1 MAIAQ
6 LHNKQVLI
14 TGAGSGIG
22 RAAALAF
29 AKRGAHIIASDI
41 NLVPLQSLQAEVQAL
56 GVECQIYSVDVANDN
71 AMREFAEQVHSRISA
86 VDVLIN
92 NAGIGYIGQF
102 LDSDLAHWQRVLNIN
117 VMGVVHG
124 CYHFLPKML
133 EAGGERQVLNVASS
147 ASNFPTPTMAAY
159 AASKYAVNG
168 LTEVLRME
176 LANSQIGVTTV
187 CPGVINTAI
196 VTGRSNM
203 AASVTE
209 DQLQRLQA
217 YYDSEGCTPDLVAE
231 GMVKAVLSGQNLLLV
246 GPYAKLVY
254 HLKRLSNALVRK
266 VMLASAYKV
275 GYL

>member
-29 AKRGAHIIASDI
+29 AKRGAHIIAAGTK
-41 NLVPLQSLQAEVQAL
+41 LVPLQSLQAEVQAL

-102 LDSDLAHWQRVLNIN
+102 LHSDLAHWQSVLNIN

-133 EAGGERQVLNVASS
+133 EAGGERQVLNIASS
-147 ASNFPTPTMAAY
+147 ASNFPTPSLAAY
-159 AASKYAVNG
+159 ATSKYAVNG
-168 LTEVLRME
+168 FSEVLRME
-176 LANSQIGVTTV
+176 LADSQIGVTTV
-187 CPGVINTAI
+187 CPGVVNTPI
-196 VTGRSNM
+196 VSTRDTVADSI
-203 AASVTE
+203 TDE
-209 DQLQRLQA
+209 QLQRIQA
-217 YYDSEGCTPDLVAE
+217 YYKAEGCIPDLVAE
-231 GMVKAVLSGQNLLLV
+231 GMVKAVLSGQNLLLI

-254 HLKRLSNALVRK
+254 HLKRLSHAMVRK
-266 VMLASAYKV
+266 AMLSSARKI